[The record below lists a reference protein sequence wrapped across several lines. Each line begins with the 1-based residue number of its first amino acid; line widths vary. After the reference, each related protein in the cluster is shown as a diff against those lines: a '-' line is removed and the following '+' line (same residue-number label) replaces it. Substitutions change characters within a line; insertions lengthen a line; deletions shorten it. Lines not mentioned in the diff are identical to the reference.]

1 MLVADIIIE
10 QTAFSFDKPYG
21 YAIPQ
26 DLAETLKPGCR
37 VVVPFGKGN
46 THRQGMVIGIYAD
59 ETNPPYKEIIRTI
72 DSEPIITE
80 EMIELCKWM
89 HEHCFCTY
97 FEAVK
102 AVLPIGVSFKVQE
115 IFTKGQ
121 TPFDTEYSFL
131 EEYFSVNEFATR
143 DALIT
148 AYPDAL

>member
-72 DSEPIITE
+72 ALYLDARTLFLHLFRS
-80 EMIELCKWM
+80 
-89 HEHCFCTY
+89 
-97 FEAVK
+97 
-102 AVLPIGVSFKVQE
+102 G
-115 IFTKGQ
+115 KGGTSHWCQ
-121 TPFDTEYSFL
+121 L
-131 EEYFSVNEFATR
+131 
-143 DALIT
+143 
-148 AYPDAL
+148 